1 MKYWTVLHKIHEA
14 SILYVTI
21 AMIMEWMYFDAA
33 SGARWLSFI
42 ICFAFTL
49 YFVGYELYV
58 YHDMIKYPEA
68 FIGN

>member
-1 MKYWTVLHKIHEA
+1 
-14 SILYVTI
+14 
-21 AMIMEWMYFDAA
+21 MIMEWMYFDAA